1 MRSLH
6 TPLRCGGGWCTVP
19 PLDHDDVTERGIGR
33 ARTAGF
39 RWSIA
44 CGGMDLRHL
53 FDLEPHGPD
62 TWVGVGPQYPWG
74 GLYGGQIVAQAL
86 HAAARSVD
94 DGLAP
99 HSLRAYFIRRGDH
112 TEPIRFEVDRIRN
125 GRSFATR
132 RVVARQAIGAI
143 LNLEASFQRDED
155 ADDVTTVPMP
165 SGLPSPDD
173 VTGSSW
179 TPAFER
185 RWVPGRY
192 LTGPE
197 AGARTGAG
205 RVAAWMRVNDRLP
218 DEQLIHRSWLA
229 YLSDDLPTDSVGA
242 IGLARRR
249 RRPAGRA
256 TLDETSGRA
265 ATRRARR
272 RDVASLDHTI
282 WFHRPLR
289 ADEWHLHDTTCHG
302 YTGGRGLA
310 IGHVFS
316 LGGVARR
323 HGGAG
328 GPPASRPPRTVN
340 HMSTPPAAPGPRSGS
355 CRAARPRPA
364 PQRQDRQ
371 LHAEVGAA
379 RRPGSSTPSRP
390 PAGPT
395 GCC

>member
-1 MRSLH
+1 
-6 TPLRCGGGWCTVP
+6 
-19 PLDHDDVTERGIGR
+19 
-33 ARTAGF
+33 
-39 RWSIA
+39 
-44 CGGMDLRHL
+44 MDLRHL

-229 YLSDDLPTDSVGA
+229 YLSDDLPTDSVRA
-242 IGLARRR
+242 GLGLG
-249 RRPAGRA
+249 RPEGEAD
-256 TLDETSGRA
+256 DEASG
-265 ATRRARR
+265 
-272 RDVASLDHTI
+272 DSHEDGSQMVASLDHTI
-282 WFHRPLR
+282 WFHRPFR

-316 LGGVARR
+316 LGGVHVATVAQEVLLRR
-323 HGGAG
+323 G
-328 GPPASRPPRTVN
+328 
-340 HMSTPPAAPGPRSGS
+340 
-355 CRAARPRPA
+355 
-364 PQRQDRQ
+364 
-371 LHAEVGAA
+371 
-379 RRPGSSTPSRP
+379 RRVP
-390 PAGPT
+390 
-395 GCC
+395 